1 MLRMQD
7 SMRTAAN
14 SLPVDPDEYGVDWN
28 GPATGDIDDEETA
41 SGVYLPDGV
50 QVPLSEADYDELK
63 RTVNPLAD
71 VSNDVGVDLLIA
83 AAEFVAS
90 HLS

>member
-1 MLRMQD
+1 MLRMQ
-7 SMRTAAN
+7 STMRTAADP
-14 SLPVDPDEYGVDWN
+14 LPVDPDEYGVDWN
-28 GPATGDIDDEETA
+28 GPATGDIDDEETT
-41 SGVYLPDGV
+41 SGVHLPDGV
-50 QVPLSEADYDELK
+50 EVPLSEADYEELK

-71 VSNDVGVDLLIA
+71 SNDFGVDLFIT